1 MDNTTANGVRRD
13 LETQLIEKAW
23 KDPSFRQEVL
33 QDPKGLLERHLGQK
47 LPEQLKIFVHEEDAH
62 TLHFSIPPAPANL
75 TELSD
80 EDLEKVA
87 GGTEIWVTTLM
98 VSGVVAG
105 TVAASGVISGVASG
119 AVVTTK
125 QGW

>member
-1 MDNTTANGVRRD
+1 MDTTTEKGMRRD

-23 KDPSFRQEVL
+23 KDPAFRQEVL
-33 QDPKGLLERHLGQK
+33 RDPKALLERHLGQK
-47 LPEQLKIFVHEEDAH
+47 LPEHLQIFVHEEDAH

-87 GGTEIWVTTLM
+87 GGTEI
-98 VSGVVAG
+98 VSAAMITPVVAS
-105 TVAASGVISGVASG
+105 VLSG
-119 AVVTTK
+119 AAVSLGTALGTAKAAGVN
-125 QGW
+125 W